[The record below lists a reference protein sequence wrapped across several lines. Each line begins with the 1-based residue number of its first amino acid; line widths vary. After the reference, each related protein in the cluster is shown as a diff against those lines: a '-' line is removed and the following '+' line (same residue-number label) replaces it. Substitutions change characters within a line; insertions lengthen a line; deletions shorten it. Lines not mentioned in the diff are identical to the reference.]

1 MLKSLMEKLTEIQNM
16 KEDRE
21 VTTHIGKY
29 GTEYQGDEDD
39 EDDDGEPKKKAA
51 PAGEKRG
58 RGRPRKDADNTGHVA
73 KHEVDTEMPAWLKG
87 GDAPKGKPDKK
98 AVKKHSLKD
107 WFEHMDAKMLAEAE
121 AEKSAFKKPNNPNRT
136 PMDSARALAQKGMAA
151 AKMKPGEKIA
161 EVGATARKI
170 IPGLGK
176 MQAKVAAGKHRADAY
191 DIARTDMNPKDRG
204 PTDPDQEYWHPNSQ
218 ANREHKRATNFDRIA
233 RGDSPFKI
241 AEMETTGG
249 STQPQKYTTAPSKP
263 GGMDIKDQQGKVVA
277 TANNAQAAKAF
288 TDGGIRMTTPDD
300 IQEEGVAEG
309 SGSSSPTRVMKKY
322 LPKGMWDSILSHS
335 GKSKHDNADGS
346 KTSNVWR
353 LRNLTRSWQGQE
365 FDAWKKAVEQ
375 ELGNGYKVTSEW
387 PTPSVRH
394 IQMND
399 ISAQQGMAEGGGVD
413 KKAML
418 NKLLSTHKYE
428 KVLAITK
435 QEDPQLYS
443 SLKSVLGNADKHW
456 RILNKATQKMNT
468 IPLQD
473 NKTLDH
479 LEAVARD
486 NQDMAEFYVHRAMKL
501 LNGSAENNMAEADQP
516 PTDSLMSPMSEAR
529 AKADE
534 KKKCPPMSHI
544 KKMCQDGKTVAE
556 ICKMHPDCNQKELKQ
571 MVADCKSKLEE
582 GAKPDFL
589 DLDKDGNKKEPMKK
603 AAKDKNKTV
612 KEDAKPDFLDLDKDG
627 NKKEPMKKAAADKG
641 GDKKVGKKGMSAAQ
655 EKFFGKKKTVKEGAE
670 HNHQAAHSEGKA
682 HGLRGHSHCGNN
694 YEDMEEARCYHEGF
708 KEGLDEKHGHQYL
721 DEEEIPMV
729 AGPGNMFDEE
739 EMYEEDNPFFMADPR
754 TPIGGLEAPFSS
766 HVDEMMNTIAFE
778 SLDRQLNALLD
789 EGMTVS
795 ISKGQ
800 QGSPDSVSV
809 TASDADSDKLLALV
823 KQAGLGLFGGDEATM
838 HPGATGS
845 NMPSQSAPGS
855 DIAVVD
861 DHDDMMSLIKKVTD
875 GHDDHG
881 HEAGEET
888 CESCGGMMEEGHSC
902 REAVDEEETEDQMTD
917 EVAEETNP
925 SDNDEPAEEET
936 DATRDAALATAA
948 GKNFA
953 DTDSPLEEEGMD
965 SVENTP
971 NNDGMNSVERGEDE
985 YADEEDLEESLANG
999 ADDTFESDID
1009 FMTKVISGGLNGQK
1023 STGQSTIPVVASQ
1036 ESRLGNPMRES
1047 TDLLKDWKKLA
1058 GM

>member
-29 GTEYQGDEDD
+29 GTEYQGDDD
-39 EDDDGEPKKKAA
+39 EDEDGEPKKKAA

-73 KHEVDTEMPAWLKG
+73 KHEVDKKMPAWLKG

-121 AEKSAFKKPNNPNRT
+121 AEKSPFKKPNNPNRT

-151 AKMKPGEKIA
+151 AKAKPSEKIAEVEVDEAFPDASGAETLSYAEYKKRMEKLSDRQLKYDQARHEREYGPDTGERGPLSPANLPRHFRLQAKILRDKAKAKAKMKPGEKIA
-161 EVGATARKI
+161 EVQ
-170 IPGLGK
+170 
-176 MQAKVAAGKHRADAY
+176 M
-191 DIARTDMNPKDRG
+191 
-204 PTDPDQEYWHPNSQ
+204 
-218 ANREHKRATNFDRIA
+218 
-233 RGDSPFKI
+233 
-241 AEMETTGG
+241 TGG

-300 IQEEGVAEG
+300 IQEEG
-309 SGSSSPTRVMKKY
+309 
-322 LPKGMWDSILSHS
+322 
-335 GKSKHDNADGS
+335 
-346 KTSNVWR
+346 
-353 LRNLTRSWQGQE
+353 
-365 FDAWKKAVEQ
+365 
-375 ELGNGYKVTSEW
+375 
-387 PTPSVRH
+387 
-394 IQMND
+394 
-399 ISAQQGMAEGGGVD
+399 GGVD
-413 KKAML
+413 KKAAFRAKM
-418 NKLLSTHKYE
+418 
-428 KVLAITK
+428 K
-435 QEDPQLYS
+435 QR
-443 SLKSVLGNADKHW
+443 A
-456 RILNKATQKMNT
+456 
-468 IPLQD
+468 
-473 NKTLDH
+473 
-479 LEAVARD
+479 ARK
-486 NQDMAEFYVHRAMKL
+486 Q
-501 LNGSAENNMAEADQP
+501 SMAEADIPSASADFGAGLGAGRSQRA
-516 PTDSLMSPMSEAR
+516 LEEA
-529 AKADE
+529 KNQE
-534 KKKCPPMSHI
+534 NKKKCPPMSHI

-571 MVADCKSKLEE
+571 MVADCKNKLEE

-603 AAKDKNKTV
+603 AA
-612 KEDAKPDFLDLDKDG
+612 
-627 NKKEPMKKAAADKG
+627 ADKG
-641 GDKKVGKKGMSAAQ
+641 SDKKDGKKGMSAAQ

-754 TPIGGLEAPFSS
+754 TPIGGLQDKFSS
-766 HVDEMMNTIAFE
+766 PVDEMMNTIAFE

-953 DTDSPLEEEGMD
+953 DTDSPLEEGGDGGEASDAGAEGVD
-965 SVENTP
+965 IADVA
-971 NNDGMNSVERGEDE
+971 DE
-985 YADEEDLEESLANG
+985 TEEDLEESLANG

>member
-1 MLKSLMEKLTEIQNM
+1 
-16 KEDRE
+16 
-21 VTTHIGKY
+21 
-29 GTEYQGDEDD
+29 
-39 EDDDGEPKKKAA
+39 
-51 PAGEKRG
+51 
-58 RGRPRKDADNTGHVA
+58 
-73 KHEVDTEMPAWLKG
+73 
-87 GDAPKGKPDKK
+87 
-98 AVKKHSLKD
+98 
-107 WFEHMDAKMLAEAE
+107 MLAEAE
-121 AEKSAFKKPNNPNRT
+121 QNNKDVDIPFDGPYKKDGDNKDQFGNTVKTTN
-136 PMDSARALAQKGMAA
+136 MAKHLAKKGMAA
-151 AKMKPGEKIA
+151 AAAAAKAKPSEKIA
-161 EVGATARKI
+161 E
-170 IPGLGK
+170 
-176 MQAKVAAGKHRADAY
+176 M
-191 DIARTDMNPKDRG
+191 
-204 PTDPDQEYWHPNSQ
+204 
-218 ANREHKRATNFDRIA
+218 
-233 RGDSPFKI
+233 
-241 AEMETTGG
+241 TGG

-300 IQEEGVAEG
+300 IQEEG
-309 SGSSSPTRVMKKY
+309 
-322 LPKGMWDSILSHS
+322 
-335 GKSKHDNADGS
+335 
-346 KTSNVWR
+346 
-353 LRNLTRSWQGQE
+353 
-365 FDAWKKAVEQ
+365 
-375 ELGNGYKVTSEW
+375 
-387 PTPSVRH
+387 
-394 IQMND
+394 
-399 ISAQQGMAEGGGVD
+399 GGVD
-413 KKAML
+413 KKAAFRAKM
-418 NKLLSTHKYE
+418 
-428 KVLAITK
+428 K
-435 QEDPQLYS
+435 QR
-443 SLKSVLGNADKHW
+443 A
-456 RILNKATQKMNT
+456 
-468 IPLQD
+468 
-473 NKTLDH
+473 
-479 LEAVARD
+479 ARK
-486 NQDMAEFYVHRAMKL
+486 Q
-501 LNGSAENNMAEADQP
+501 SMAEADIPSASADFGAGLGAGRSQRA
-516 PTDSLMSPMSEAR
+516 LEEA
-529 AKADE
+529 KNQE
-534 KKKCPPMSHI
+534 NKKKCPPMSHI

-571 MVADCKSKLEE
+571 MVADCKNKLEE

-589 DLDKDGNKKEPMKK
+589 DLDKDGNKKEPMTK
-603 AAKDKNKTV
+603 AAKDKKKTV
-612 KEDAKPDFLDLDKDG
+612 KEGQTKVVIKGFSAWKAKAEECNFTIKKVGAGEWRAINPKTGSVRGSFSNKEEPGPGSLWGNSKPGTPAMHGNLYLEEGAKPDFLDLDKDG

-721 DEEEIPMV
+721 DEEIPMV
-729 AGPGNMFDEE
+729 AGPGSMVDEE
-739 EMYEEDNPFFMADPR
+739 ESLNYECSEDFYMEVIQGLIDNNRRNMSPSRKSRVEAYVKKEVTKEGCIFDPQRFEEMYQQIVDFSREIDEAMNDNSSFFNADPR

-766 HVDEMMNTIAFE
+766 PVDEMMNTIAFE

-902 REAVDEEETEDQMTD
+902 REAVDEEEP
-917 EVAEETNP
+917 NP

-953 DTDSPLEEEGMD
+953 DTDSPLEEGGDGGEASDAGAEGVD
-965 SVENTP
+965 IADV
-971 NNDGMNSVERGEDE
+971 EDE
-985 YADEEDLEESLANG
+985 TEEDLEESLANG

-1009 FMTKVISGGLNGQK
+1009 FMINGITGGLNGK
-1023 STGQSTIPVVASQ
+1023 KRNVAGNGQSTIPAVAIAH